1 MKELIVLVNANNEE
15 IGTMPKLAGHNANT
29 PLHRAFSCY
38 VFNKEGKFLLT
49 QRALSK
55 KVFPGVWTNSCCGHP
70 GPGEAT
76 VDSIKRRLLYE
87 LGLVPETL
95 QVVLPNFRYRAE
107 MGGIVENE
115 ISPVYFA
122 TVSKDPKLNPKEVE
136 DYEWIAWE
144 KFLQRL
150 RKNPKKYS
158 QWCRE
163 QVNGLEKLEISNKK
177 IL

>member
-1 MKELIVLVNANNEE
+1 MQELIVVVNDNNDE
-15 IGTMPKLAGHNANT
+15 IGTAPKLTSHNANT

-38 VFNKEGKFLLT
+38 VFNKGGKFLLT

-55 KVFPGVWTNSCCGHP
+55 KVFPGVWSNSCCGHP

-76 VDSIKRRLLYE
+76 TDAIKRRLLYE
-87 LGLVPETL
+87 LNLVSETL
-95 QVVLPNFRYRAE
+95 EVVLPNFRYRAE
-107 MGGIVENE
+107 MEGIVENE

-122 TVSKDPKLNPKEVE
+122 TVSNNPTPNPKEVE
-136 DYEWIAWE
+136 YYEWIAWT

-150 RKNPKKYS
+150 KEDPKKYS

-163 QVNGLEKLEISNKK
+163 QVMELEKLK
-177 IL
+177 II